1 MIEFAPGLI
10 RLSGDQQYAASG
22 TCGVQSKLH
31 VPCGNGID
39 ILPAYPVDATTRGLA
54 QKIVQ
59 LLYEEQPNKKMLVS
73 NAQNIHECAATEKQ
87 KSYNADGMHVKC
99 TCTFSTVWLL

>member
-1 MIEFAPGLI
+1 MVEFAPGLI

-54 QKIVQ
+54 QKIV
-59 LLYEEQPNKKMLVS
+59 
-73 NAQNIHECAATEKQ
+73 
-87 KSYNADGMHVKC
+87 
-99 TCTFSTVWLL
+99 